1 MRVRSPVTN
10 EVSWT
15 LPDGGVS
22 VYMSQQ
28 CLFVNC
34 TVKQSYV
41 RIQLPLSLY
50 PLQVISYGGT
60 PGGDEKGEPLDY
72 FAYYDEGVVVP
83 DRRGKGRGEAVGP
96 TESTKKGTGG
106 GVGDG
111 EKEAENKN
119 ADLASGMWGCRCVV
133 LCNPNRHLPV
143 SKRHLYLH
151 EPFATLAF
159 LLQKGCKE
167 HGC

>member
-1 MRVRSPVTN
+1 MTN

-22 VYMSQQ
+22 ISVYMSQQ

-34 TVKQSYV
+34 AVV
-41 RIQLPLSLY
+41 RIQHTLSLY

-83 DRRGKGRGEAVGP
+83 DRRGKGRGEAVGT

-119 ADLASGMWGCRCVV
+119 VDIASGMWGCLCVV
-133 LCNPNRHLPV
+133 LCCVTPIVISPCR
-143 SKRHLYLH
+143 KRHLYLH